1 MSRENVE
8 VIRRMWDAFLAGD
21 IQAALSFYD
30 PDVEWD
36 GTNLPDGRI
45 GRGHEAIVDHIRR
58 WAEQWED
65 WTVEVERI
73 IDGGSEHV
81 VLVMRERGRSNSGL
95 EMDERHAELY
105 AVHGGKVVRRQ
116 GFSNPGEALDAVG
129 LPEWA

>member
-21 IQAALSFYD
+21 LQTGLSFYD

-36 GTNLPDGRI
+36 GTNLPDGQI
-45 GRGHEAIVDHIRR
+45 GRGHQAIVDHIRH

-73 IDGGSEHV
+73 IDGGTEHV

-95 EMDERHAELY
+95 EMDECHAELY
-105 AVHGGKVVRRQ
+105 VFHGGKVVRRQ
-116 GFSNPGEALDAVG
+116 GFSDPRAALDAIG